1 MAAEDT
7 GLEMEGHLLK
17 MSYYIS
23 DSQLVTELSY
33 VPPSFTFSQLQ
44 TLSRKGIIHHSLKKK
59 SELFFCC
66 HSNEVLYFDEVHGEW
81 LFPLHMEV

>member
-1 MAAEDT
+1 MFPHP
-7 GLEMEGHLLK
+7 LHFPNFKLLAGK
-17 MSYYIS
+17 ASYIT
-23 DSQLVTELSY
+23 V
-33 VPPSFTFSQLQ
+33 
-44 TLSRKGIIHHSLKKK
+44 KKKKK